1 MLAQFTAWLLSLI
14 GQLFTDVWN
23 FLGDLLLYVLE
34 GFLSAVAALFGAIA
48 IPDWMSG
55 GMQSLFSALDSGPM
69 WFLSAM
75 GLPQGMAFLGTAV
88 LVRLIR
94 KVITLFQ
101 W

>member
-1 MLAQFTAWLLSLI
+1 MLGQFTAWLLSLI

-23 FLGDLLLYVLE
+23 FLGDILLWVLE
-34 GFLSAVAALFGAIA
+34 AFLSAVATLFGAITV
-48 IPDWMSG
+48 PDWMSG
-55 GMQSLFSALDSGPM
+55 GMHSLFSALDSGPM

-88 LVRLIR
+88 AIRLVR